1 MKAQKWNHVWKD
13 VVDLLGILV
22 ITVIVVLI
30 LTILVPIVLVAGL
43 VMGAAVL
50 WEEYGVQYI
59 RSNSSR
65 HK

>member
-22 ITVIVVLI
+22 IAIIVSLI
-30 LTILVPIVLVAGL
+30 LLVLVPIILVAGV

-65 HK
+65 HR